1 MTTTS
6 QTLTDTDRLAVA
18 EASGLELSKEVTTVR
33 EAIAAICT
41 IGYGGHYDEE
51 LPDEEEA
58 ITALAESIGVDPA
71 VLHDL
76 RESLAERLR
85 GAAQSVISGWEASDA

>member
-1 MTTTS
+1 MTT
-6 QTLTDTDRLAVA
+6 LTEANRLAVA
-18 EASGLELSKEVTTVR
+18 EASGLELSDAVTTVR

-58 ITALAESIGVDPA
+58 ITALAESIGVDA
-71 VLHDL
+71 DVLHDL
-76 RESLAERLR
+76 RDGLAQRLR
-85 GAAQSVISGWEASDA
+85 VAALAVVTEWEADA